1 MSLSY
6 ILSRIMVAVWP
17 LFLKEGN
24 TNKITRANR
33 RNAAGVPRYALNYKK
48 DCKGAVRTDL
58 EVAAVIDRKHYV
70 ETCRKP
76 ISTIYHEEAY
86 AGSAEP
92 STSGQVPGFKLVR
105 TAMHKHQAKRIPR
118 LRHNLVIP
126 DQFKTMNLITT

>member
-24 TNKITRANR
+24 TNRITRANR
-33 RNAAGVPRYALNYKK
+33 RNVAGVPRLQGCSA
-48 DCKGAVRTDL
+48 
-58 EVAAVIDRKHYV
+58 DRFRSRGRDRSKTLQ
-70 ETCRKP
+70 EKKP
-76 ISTIYHEEAY
+76 ISTIYDEEAY